1 MPKYIDGVYG
11 VEVLKKII
19 ATRDEFLDTG
29 MHTILKDIEE
39 EERELNVL
47 SETLRETEVL
57 ELKVQDL
64 RAKLMDAKKRRSA
77 KQKAEKERLEEEKLQ
92 RSWSR
97 RAWKRI
103 KSFFNK
109 D

>member
-1 MPKYIDGVYG
+1 M
-11 VEVLKKII
+11 EVVKAII

-29 MHTILKDIEE
+29 MHTFLKDIEE

-64 RAKLMDAKKRRSA
+64 RAKLEESKKRRC
-77 KQKAEKERLEEEKLQ
+77 EKEQAEEKRLEEEKLK
-92 RSWSR
+92 RSWRR

-103 KSFFNK
+103 QSFFNK
-109 D
+109 G

>member
-1 MPKYIDGVYG
+1 MVKG
-11 VEVLKKII
+11 II
-19 ATRDEFLDTG
+19 GTRDEFLDTG
-29 MHTILKDIEE
+29 MHTLLKNIEE

-64 RAKLMDAKKRRSA
+64 KAKLEEAKNMRF
-77 KQKAEKERLEEEKLQ
+77 EKEKGEKKRLEEEKLK
-92 RSWSR
+92 RSWRR

-109 D
+109 G